1 MLTLLLDICWME
13 VTQGYFREMWV
24 QGSLQLCHTGRCLHP
39 TCVCVCPKCRQQ
51 HCGTPERLLVIFHWD
66 IHW

>member
-1 MLTLLLDICWME
+1 MRQAGGLPTFAAKCRRRGVMLTLLLDICWME

-39 TCVCVCPKCRQQ
+39 TCVCVS
-51 HCGTPERLLVIFHWD
+51 
-66 IHW
+66 